1 MTNNTFLYNKRYRF
15 RRPRKMRQ
23 KQGAQIPRTEAYF
36 YVCLSDEACGAMQH
50 MDILRGCH
58 DL

>member
-1 MTNNTFLYNKRYRF
+1 MTNNTFLYIEGYRF

-23 KQGAQIPRTEAYF
+23 RQGAQIPREACF
-36 YVCLSDEACGAMQH
+36 YAYRSDEGCSATQH
-50 MDILRGCH
+50 MEILRGCH